1 MSRTLDI
8 CWLFMLS
15 IRWPIMLL
23 RCIMLEAWLSLY
35 MSRTLDICWLF
46 MLSIRLSD
54 MPRWWPIWLSI
65 DMPIDGFMSEF
76 IEGRSILMSL
86 ERRNWLW
93 KCWVVAAEAPRRV
106 ARVAKTFM
114 LMFEEFDLCVQLN

>member
-1 MSRTLDI
+1 MPIDGFMSEFIEGR
-8 CWLFMLS
+8 S
-15 IRWPIMLL
+15 ILMS
-23 RCIMLEAWLSLY
+23 LEP
-35 MSRTLDICWLF
+35 RNWLF

-114 LMFEEFDLCVQLN
+114 LMFEELVCVCS